1 MRWRN
6 DKLVIRTRVGMVR
19 GDGEPLTLVER
30 DGRMFLDPQLLDGIR
45 GAEDWEVP
53 DPFSH
58 AYGELIVHDTA
69 DNHWWYPDGELT
81 PALEP
86 LGGNV
91 HRVVVTGE
99 TVIDPLTLAGD
110 APMGPGAYQVW
121 ASAQL
126 LGVGRRP
133 RLAGAPRRHPHPP
146 RHCRRRHTAA
156 SRLPTWAGPGG
167 QLRLAVGEPGRIGT
181 TRRVLLRTTADHRLR
196 HGVREVMRRLPP
208 GARKNIRATARRA
221 EGWMLG

>member
-1 MRWRN
+1 M
-6 DKLVIRTRVGMVR
+6 
-19 GDGEPLTLVER
+19 
-30 DGRMFLDPQLLDGIR
+30 
-45 GAEDWEVP
+45 
-53 DPFSH
+53 
-58 AYGELIVHDTA
+58 HDTA

-133 RLAGAPRRHPHPP
+133 RLAGAPGSTRILLGTVAVGTPP
-146 RHCRRRHTAA
+146 RLVSPPGPGQAANSASPWANPAGSAPPAA
-156 SRLPTWAGPGG
+156 SCSAPPPTTGY
-167 QLRLAVGEPGRIGT
+167 GT
-181 TRRVLLRTTADHRLR
+181 AS
-196 HGVREVMRRLPP
+196 
-208 GARKNIRATARRA
+208 AR
-221 EGWMLG
+221 